1 MTILAVVLYLPLLV
15 FGTHA
20 IRTWAFGRH
29 EAVTFECSAVTT
41 LTAVFLIWHYGPS
54 GQRLLLCSTLLAMFI
69 ANAFTQWFF
78 YMRLQEK
85 IRKAFSTR
93 TEYIKKY
100 LNKNSAD
107 SDKKDNISVIDSLQT
122 MASVAIMPSFSR
134 FIEESKYFNNPGNL
148 IGLIKSIMK
157 RQRFQKKK
165 YLMRDCFAEILNL
178 IAPCKPDISKMM
190 ADTSVV
196 PGTIQANDLALDKSE
211 EITGLVTYDVLGFGA
226 HITVFLVLLR
236 IALRGTEFVSVPLSS
251 LQKTVLMAL
260 SALLFTAVSRV
271 LRHFGF
277 ARYESFSYELS
288 FTTLVIASFRV
299 LAMMLDGQTAAG
311 YPLLI
316 LGASAAVFLFMSW
329 RNKHVDK
336 QLHEKTNACFGEV
349 IDKITFDTET
359 DRIKR
364 RILRDL
370 DTISDW
376 TVVPYTGAGKQSSYD
391 QTSDFSYSLSNFEA
405 INGRKEIM
413 PALTADFVNKV
424 VSPDHPAVSE
434 DDFKLEPAEMK
445 KAVTLNDIVASVS
458 FIALFILIG
467 YGWV

>member
-1 MTILAVVLYLPLLV
+1 
-15 FGTHA
+15 
-20 IRTWAFGRH
+20 
-29 EAVTFECSAVTT
+29 
-41 LTAVFLIWHYGPS
+41 
-54 GQRLLLCSTLLAMFI
+54 
-69 ANAFTQWFF
+69 
-78 YMRLQEK
+78 
-85 IRKAFSTR
+85 
-93 TEYIKKY
+93 
-100 LNKNSAD
+100 
-107 SDKKDNISVIDSLQT
+107 

-226 HITVFLVLLR
+226 HIAMFLVLLR
-236 IALRGTEFVSVPLSS
+236 IALKGTENVTVPLSS
-251 LQKTVLMAL
+251 LQKTVFMAL

-299 LAMMLDGQTAAG
+299 LAFLLDGQTVTG
-311 YPLLI
+311 SPLLI
-316 LGASAAVFLFMSW
+316 LVASAAVFLFMSW
-329 RNKHVDK
+329 RNRHVDDL
-336 QLHEKTNACFGEV
+336 LHEKTNTCFKEV
-349 IDKITFDTET
+349 IDDITFDTET

-364 RILRDL
+364 RILKDL

-376 TVVPYTGAGKQSSYD
+376 TVVPYTGTAKK
-391 QTSDFSYSLSNFEA
+391 TSVALEPDFTYSFSNFEA
-405 INGRKEIM
+405 INSRKEIM

-424 VSPDHPAVSE
+424 VSPDRPAVSE
-434 DDFKLEPAEMK
+434 NDFRLKPADMN
-445 KAVTLNDIVASVS
+445 KAVILNDIVAAVS

-467 YGWV
+467 YGWI